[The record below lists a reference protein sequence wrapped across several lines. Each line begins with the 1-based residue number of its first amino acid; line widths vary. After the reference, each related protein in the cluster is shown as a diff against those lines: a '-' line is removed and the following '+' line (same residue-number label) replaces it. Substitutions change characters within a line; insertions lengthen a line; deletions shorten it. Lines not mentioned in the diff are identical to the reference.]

1 MIFIDQL
8 AGMYEE
14 IAGPRGIPWDGLV
27 AKGHGIEENGYDGTY
42 MDTMLQDG
50 TKFFAVLGTLSQ
62 TFRDTYRNI
71 EAKDARHAITQLM
84 ALVNQ
89 TGADIWDAT
98 KRGDWTAAVHFP
110 QSLAVDALAT
120 LAATAANGAYLH
132 YDGVM
137 EQAMRSGKVTA
148 DDVMAHA
155 DSVVKAFRTFVDLD
169 KNGHLDQFKK
179 NPPATSGMGGP
190 ELPAAAIYALAAL
203 GVVLVLGLCYLFY
216 VWQIGSPI
224 TNKVIEYCDK
234 LTKTGT
240 PDDQRACVQ
249 ALQSMEQN
257 GNSNLLNFMGGILSP
272 IVTVAAIGLAVYIG
286 SLVLPGILAR
296 RRASA

>member
-1 MIFIDQL
+1 MLFIDQL
-8 AGMYEE
+8 AGMYDE
-14 IAGPRGIPWDGLV
+14 IAGPRGIPWDGLI

-50 TKFFAVLGTLSQ
+50 AKFFAVLGTMNQ
-62 TFRDTYRNI
+62 TFRDTYRGI
-71 EAKDARHAITQLM
+71 EAKDARYAITQLM

-98 KRGDWTAAVHFP
+98 KRGDWTVAVHFP

-120 LAATAANGAYLH
+120 LAATAANGSYLH

-137 EQAMRSGKVTA
+137 EQAMLAGKVSP
-148 DDVMAHA
+148 DEVMAHA
-155 DSVVKAFRTFVDLD
+155 DSVVKAFRTFIDLD
-169 KNGHLDQFKK
+169 KNGHLDQFKSQ
-179 NPPATSGMGGP
+179 PATAGLQGP

-203 GVVLVLGLCYLFY
+203 GVMLVLGACYLFY
-216 VWQIGSPI
+216 VWQIGSKI

-234 LTKTGT
+234 LTKSGT
-240 PDDQRACVQ
+240 PDDQRACIQ

-257 GNSNLLNFMGGILSP
+257 GNSNLLNFMGGILQP

>member
-8 AGMYEE
+8 AGMYDQ
-14 IAGPRGIPWDGLV
+14 IAGPRGIPWDGLI
-27 AKGHGIEENGYDGTY
+27 AKGHGITENGYDPAY
-42 MDTMLQDG
+42 MDIMLQDG
-50 TKFFAVLGTLSQ
+50 AKFFGVVGGLSQ
-62 TFRDTYRNI
+62 EFRDTYRTI
-71 EAKDARHAITQLM
+71 EAKDARHAMTQLM

-98 KRGDWTAAVHFP
+98 KRGEWDAAVNFP
-110 QSLAVDALAT
+110 RSLAVDALAT

-137 EQAMRSGKVTA
+137 EQAMLAGKITPEE
-148 DDVMAHA
+148 VMAHA
-155 DSVVKAFRTFVDLD
+155 DSVVRAFRTFVDLGRD
-169 KNGHLDQFKK
+169 GHLDQFKTQ
-179 NPPATSGMGGP
+179 PATAGLRGP

-203 GVVLVLGLCYLFY
+203 GIVLVLGLCYLFY

-234 LTKTGT
+234 LVKTGT
-240 PDDQRACVQ
+240 PDDQRTCVQ
-249 ALQSMEQN
+249 ALQSMDAK
-257 GNSNLLNFMGGILSP
+257 GNSNLLNFMGGMLSP
-272 IVTVAAIGLAVYIG
+272 LVTVAAVGLAVYIG

>member
-1 MIFIDQL
+1 MLFIDQL
-8 AGMYEE
+8 AGIYDG
-14 IAGPRGIPWDGLV
+14 IAGPRGISWDGLMS
-27 AKGHGIEENGYDGTY
+27 KGHGIEENGYDPAY

-50 TKFFAVLGTLSQ
+50 AKFFAVLGTLSQ

-89 TGADIWDAT
+89 TGADVWDAT
-98 KRGDWTAAVHFP
+98 KRGEWDVAVHFP
-110 QSLAVDALAT
+110 QSLAIDALAT

-137 EQAMRSGKVTA
+137 EQAMRGGKVTG
-148 DDVMAHA
+148 DEVMAHA
-155 DSVVKAFRTFVDLD
+155 DSVVKAFRAFVDLD
-169 KNGHLDQFKK
+169 KNGHLDQFKT

-190 ELPAAAIYALAAL
+190 ELPAAAFYALAAL

-234 LTKTGT
+234 LTETGT
-240 PDDQRACVQ
+240 PDDQRACIQ

-257 GNSNLLNFMGGILSP
+257 GNSNLLNFMDGILQP
-272 IVTVAAIGLAVYIG
+272 IVVVAAVGLAIYAG
-286 SLVLPGILAR
+286 SVFLPILLAG
-296 RRASA
+296 RAAK